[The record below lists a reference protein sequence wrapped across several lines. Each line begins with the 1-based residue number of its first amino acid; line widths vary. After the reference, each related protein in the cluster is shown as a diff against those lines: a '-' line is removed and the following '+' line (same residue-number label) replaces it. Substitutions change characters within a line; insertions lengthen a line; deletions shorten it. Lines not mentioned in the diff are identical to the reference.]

1 MNICF
6 YAGLNQMNTSRLR
19 HISELDLTDN
29 LISEWSEVLAILNA
43 FPSMT
48 FLNMSNNCISDDLEY
63 SDINIKQP
71 LQLRKLVLNGN
82 KINW

>member
-1 MNICF
+1 
-6 YAGLNQMNTSRLR
+6 MNTARLR

-29 LISEWSEVLAILNA
+29 LISEWSEVLNILNV

-48 FLNMSNNCISDDLEY
+48 FLNMSNNCLSDDLNWP
-63 SDINIKQP
+63 DINLKGP

>member
-1 MNICF
+1 MKYDF
-6 YAGLNQMNTSRLR
+6 FSGLNGINTNRLL
-19 HISELDLTDN
+19 HIAELDLTDN
-29 LISEWSEVLAILNA
+29 LISEWSEVLTILNS

-63 SDINIKQP
+63 SDINIKNP